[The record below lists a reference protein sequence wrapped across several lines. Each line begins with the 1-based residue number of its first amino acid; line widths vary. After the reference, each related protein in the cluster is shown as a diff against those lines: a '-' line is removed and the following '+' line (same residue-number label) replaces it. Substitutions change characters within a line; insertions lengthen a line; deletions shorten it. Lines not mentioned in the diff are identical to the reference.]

1 MVLNGSVLA
10 ERTLR
15 VRWLGRVA
23 YSDALAL
30 QRSLFVNRQHDYL
43 LLLEHRDVVTMSR
56 RTPAEHLLAD
66 VESLGAE
73 LLVADRGGDV
83 TYHGP
88 GQLVAYP
95 IVEVPGRRGGGMAD
109 TAAYVSSLE
118 QLLIETLG
126 DVGVQSGRIRGCTG
140 VWVDPAGERPQKIAA
155 IGVRIA
161 RGRSMHGVALNVDPD
176 LSWYERIVPCG
187 IADKGVTS
195 LAALGVYVSMPEIVE
210 VFTQRAV
217 AVFARHGSVDRAG
230 VGFRTRQTDLAPFSR
245 GEGAGTPVGR
255 SGVGHGT
262 EQPALALSEQ
272 ALSGQALSGQALS
285 GQALSGQALSGQA
298 LSGQALSGQ
307 ALSGQF
313 SEQADGTSVR
323 LLGRLAQAGAT
334 DHDPVRLRARKPSWM
349 RVKFDPGPEYR
360 RVRSTMRELELVTVC
375 EEAGCPNISECWN
388 DGTATFMILG
398 DRCTRACG
406 FCLIDT
412 RHPQAP
418 DPDEPT
424 RVAEAV
430 ELMALRH
437 AVVTMV
443 ARDDLEDGGAGAVA
457 DVVAAI
463 RERTPQCRVETLVSD
478 FKGCDRSLRTVF
490 DAQPDVFNH
499 NIETVA
505 RLQRAVRP
513 SAGYARSLSVLARAK
528 AAGLTAKSSI
538 IVGMGESDSEIRQ
551 TLIDLAAVGVDI
563 VTIGQYL
570 RPTSH
575 HLPVAQW
582 WQPEV
587 FDEWKRFGESAGI
600 GHVESS
606 PLTRSSYHA
615 RQSAEQLA
623 SVPVKS
629 ARSAT

>member
-1 MVLNGSVLA
+1 VRNGSALA

-23 YSDALAL
+23 YRDALGL
-30 QRSLFVNRQHDYL
+30 QRALFANRQHEYL
-43 LLLEHRDVVTMSR
+43 LLLEHPDVVTTSR
-56 RTPAEHLLAD
+56 RTPAEHLLVD

-73 LLVADRGGDV
+73 MVEADRGGDV

-109 TAAYVSSLE
+109 TAAYVASLE
-118 QLLIETLG
+118 QVLIETLG
-126 DVGVQSGRIRGCTG
+126 DLGVHSGRLKGCTG
-140 VWVDPAGERPQKIAA
+140 VWVEPETDRPRKIAA

-176 LSWYERIVPCG
+176 LGWFERIVPCG

-195 LAALGVYVSMPEIVE
+195 LAALGVDVSMSEVVD
-210 VFTQRAV
+210 VFTERAV
-217 AVFARHGSVDRAG
+217 ATFAPHGSVDCAG
-230 VGFRTRQTDLAPFSR
+230 VGFRTRPGDLAPFTR
-245 GEGAGTPVGR
+245 GEGVGTPVGR
-255 SGVGHGT
+255 SGVGHGS
-262 EQPALALSEQ
+262 EQPAL
-272 ALSGQALSGQALS
+272 
-285 GQALSGQALSGQA
+285 
-298 LSGQALSGQ
+298 ALSGQ

-334 DHDPVRLRARKPSWM
+334 DHDPVRLRARKPPWM
-349 RVKFDPGPEYR
+349 RAKFDPGPEYR
-360 RVRSTMRELELVTVC
+360 RVRSTMRELRLVTVC

-412 RHPQAP
+412 RHPEAP
-418 DPDEPT
+418 DPEEAA

-430 ELMALRH
+430 ESMGLRH

-443 ARDDLEDGGAGAVA
+443 ARDDLQDGGASAVA

-463 RERTPQCRVETLVSD
+463 RERAPQCRVETLVSD
-478 FKGCDRSLRTVF
+478 FKGCEESLNKVF

-551 TLIDLAAVGVDI
+551 TLTDLAAVDVDI

-582 WQPEV
+582 WEPER
-587 FDEWKRFGESAGI
+587 FKEWKSFGESVGI

-615 RQSAEQLA
+615 RQSVDRLA
-623 SVPVKS
+623 SVPAKS

>member
-1 MVLNGSVLA
+1 MVAPG
-10 ERTLR
+10 RTLR
-15 VRWLGRVA
+15 IRWLGRVV

-30 QRSLFVNRQHDYL
+30 QRSLFANRQHDYL
-43 LLLEHRDVVTMSR
+43 LLLEHPNVVTMSR
-56 RTPAEHLLAD
+56 RTPVEHLLAD

-73 LLVADRGGDV
+73 LVETDRGGDV

-118 QLLIETLG
+118 QLLIETLR
-126 DVGVQSGRIRGCTG
+126 DVGVESGRIKGCTG
-140 VWVDPAGERPQKIAA
+140 VWVDPQGQRPQKIAA

-187 IADKGVTS
+187 ITDKGVTS
-195 LAALGVYVSMPEIVE
+195 LAALGVDISMPEMVD
-210 VFTQRAV
+210 VFARRAT
-217 AVFARHGSVDRAG
+217 ALFARHGSVDRAG
-230 VGFRTRQTDLAPFSR
+230 VGFRTKLTDLAPFTR
-245 GEGAGTPVGR
+245 GEGAGPAGR
-255 SGVGHGT
+255 
-262 EQPALALSEQ
+262 ALSEQ
-272 ALSGQALSGQALS
+272 ALSEQVLSGRA
-285 GQALSGQALSGQA
+285 
-298 LSGQALSGQ
+298 
-307 ALSGQF
+307 F

-323 LLGRLAQAGAT
+323 LLGRLARAGAT
-334 DHDPVRLRARKPSWM
+334 NHDPVRLRARKPDWM
-349 RVKFDPGPEYR
+349 RVKFDPAVEYR
-360 RVRSTMRELELVTVC
+360 RVRSTLRELDLVTVC

-406 FCLIDT
+406 FCLVDT
-412 RHPQAP
+412 RLPQAP
-418 DPDEPT
+418 DPDEAT
-424 RVAEAV
+424 RVSEAV

-443 ARDDLEDGGAGAVA
+443 ARDDLEDGGASAVA
-457 DVVAAI
+457 DVIAAI

-478 FKGCDRSLRTVF
+478 FKGCDRSLRAVF
-490 DAQPDVFNH
+490 DAQPDVFSH

-528 AAGLTAKSSI
+528 AAGLTTKSSI
-538 IVGMGESDSEIRQ
+538 IAGMGESDSEIRQ

-587 FDEWKRFGESAGI
+587 FDEWKRFGESVGI
-600 GHVESS
+600 AHVESS
-606 PLTRSSYHA
+606 PLTRSSHHA
-615 RQSAEQLA
+615 SQFVDSLR
-623 SVPVKS
+623 S
-629 ARSAT
+629 ARITANNVDNRADFLQGS